1 MGFYLR
7 KAFRAG
13 PIRFNLSKSG
23 IGASAGVTGA
33 RLGMSSTGGAYL
45 HGGRGGVYYRKSLGG
60 GSRQGTS
67 GAAGQTYLLEAGVQG
82 RGGPAIELT
91 EETGATYGA
100 LEKPEETGRSETPA
114 RPASAPGAVPALGL
128 VGVLLLAAFVGVVPW
143 WVVLAGSVLAGLG
156 VVVLGL
162 VQKKAGDAYGRLL
175 DERLG
180 TTGPIGDDVQ
190 AEIDTARAN
199 RWLQPADAPYFE
211 QRAYLALLEAG
222 AAAAWEEP
230 AALDRL
236 DGAERVLSLE
246 PEFVQRA
253 KLDAYRRAH
262 VEATADH
269 DLTEAEEAA
278 LDRARTAFGLSES
291 DLAEEMSL
299 LERLRQLRAIR
310 DGVLP
315 EVEAGTRLRSGEV
328 CHLKSEGRL
337 LKKRVLRS
345 FSRDRQKY
353 TVRGFVI
360 DKAGTLLVT
369 SKRVVLIHE
378 GMTSIALDKIVDLE
392 VDEDRQLL
400 TLTRDGLVTPGYLTT
415 PAALRA
421 GAIIAA
427 LAKC

>member
-1 MGFYLR
+1 M
-7 KAFRAG
+7 
-13 PIRFNLSKSG
+13 
-23 IGASAGVTGA
+23 
-33 RLGMSSTGGAYL
+33 
-45 HGGRGGVYYRKSLGG
+45 
-60 GSRQGTS
+60 
-67 GAAGQTYLLEAGVQG
+67 QG

-114 RPASAPGAVPALGL
+114 RPASAPGAVLALGL
-128 VGVLLLAAFVGVVPW
+128 IGVLLLAALVGVVPW

-156 VVVLGL
+156 VVVFGL
-162 VQKKAGDAYGRLL
+162 VRQKAGDAYGRLL

-180 TTGPIGDDVQ
+180 TSGPIGDDVQ
-190 AEIDTARAN
+190 AEIDAARAN

-328 CHLKSEGRL
+328 WRSVEAAPPRTFVGHFQCSPRWSAPRERL
-337 LKKRVLRS
+337 RCLSVP
-345 FSRDRQKY
+345 
-353 TVRGFVI
+353 I
-360 DKAGTLLVT
+360 
-369 SKRVVLIHE
+369 VVQYAH
-378 GMTSIALDKIVDLE
+378 
-392 VDEDRQLL
+392 R
-400 TLTRDGLVTPGYLTT
+400 P
-415 PAALRA
+415 
-421 GAIIAA
+421 
-427 LAKC
+427 